1 MLSPFQLGLSLISA
15 AVGSVLLTYLNQ
27 SVIAFDAV
35 GFSVILVIALINT
48 MLSRPSTSLNDDDDD
63 EYDENA
69 EQGTVKW
76 FNTSKGFGFITRGDG
91 SDIFVHH
98 RSIRGQ
104 GQGRRRLVEGQ
115 RVMFVEGIGEKGPQA
130 DNVRIVRS

>member
-27 SVIAFDAV
+27 SVIAFDAI
-35 GFSVILVIALINT
+35 GFSVILVIALINS
-48 MLSRPSTSLNDDDDD
+48 MLSRPSTSLNDDDD

-76 FNTSKGFGFITRGDG
+76 FNTSKGFGFITREDG

-115 RVMFVEGIGEKGPQA
+115 RVMFIEGIGEKGPQA
-130 DNVRIVRS
+130 DNVRIVRT

>member
-15 AVGSVLLTYLNQ
+15 AVGSVLLNYLNQ

-35 GFSVILVIALINT
+35 GFSVILVIALINS
-48 MLSRPSTSLNDDDDD
+48 MLSRPSTSLNDDDD

-76 FNTSKGFGFITRGDG
+76 FNTSKGFGFITREDG

-104 GQGRRRLVEGQ
+104 GQGRRRLLEGQ

>member
-76 FNTSKGFGFITRGDG
+76 FNTSKGFGFITRDDG